1 MPDLDRVVGGL
12 RCRDVLDLLAD
23 FVDGDL
29 DPTTLEKV
37 RAHLRGCDRCEKFGG
52 DYAALVAQLREGRE
66 RFEGTPGVRH
76 RLAARMA
83 RVWSGDER
91 VSR

>member
-23 FVDGDL
+23 FVDGGL
-29 DPTTLEKV
+29 DPATLEKV
-37 RAHLRGCDRCEKFGG
+37 RGHLHGCDVCEKFGG
-52 DYAALVAQLREGRE
+52 EYAALVAQLRAGRM
-66 RFEGTPGVRH
+66 RFEATPEVRD

-83 RVWSGDER
+83 SVWSGDG
-91 VSR
+91 V